1 MYEFTDIK
9 ELSNMIFKVSLP
21 EIKNANWKR
30 YTGYHFIERVTI
42 CVYVEDLL
50 IHENIID
57 ASKRITHDMLL
68 KQVSQIDASKR
79 ITNDMLLKQISQI
92 DGSKTEFYIPL
103 LIDTVEK
110 EYAYLFNPLNKDLKY
125 KVTCDI
131 KLNKSPKSIL
141 LYDIIDKNQSVII
154 DEDYR
159 IDILNTV

>member
-21 EIKNANWKR
+21 EIKNAKWKR
-30 YTGYHFIERVTI
+30 YACYHFIERVTI
-42 CVYVEDLL
+42 CVYVEDMM

-68 KQVSQIDASKR
+68 KQVSQV
-79 ITNDMLLKQISQI
+79 IT
-92 DGSKTEFYIPL
+92 TEFHIPL
-103 LIDTVEK
+103 LIESVEK

-141 LYDIIDKNQSVII
+141 LYDIIDKNQSVTI
-154 DEDYR
+154 EGDYN
-159 IDILNTV
+159 IEEIKNVINVC